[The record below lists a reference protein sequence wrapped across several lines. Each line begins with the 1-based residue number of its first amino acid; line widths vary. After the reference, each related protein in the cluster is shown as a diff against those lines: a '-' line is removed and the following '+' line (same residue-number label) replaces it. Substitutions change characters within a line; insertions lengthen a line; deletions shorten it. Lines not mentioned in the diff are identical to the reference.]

1 MILMKKYKMVIIDY
15 GMGNL
20 RSVQKALEVCGAKP
34 VITDR
39 PTDVERAEKIVLPG
53 VGAFGQAMKELKK
66 RKLITVL
73 KDKING
79 GTPYLGL
86 CLGLQLLFSFSEEGN
101 VKGLGILQGRVKR
114 FRVGL
119 KVPHMGWNTISVR
132 RRDCPLMEGVQSND
146 YFYFVHSFYAA
157 PQEKE
162 VVLSTTR
169 YGIEFCS
176 AIWRDNIF
184 ATQFHPEKS
193 QQAGLRVVQNFIAF
207 TPPLQQT
214 KMQLGGAGC

>member
-1 MILMKKYKMVIIDY
+1 
-15 GMGNL
+15 MGNL
-20 RSVQKALEVCGAKP
+20 RSVQKALELCGAKP
-34 VITDR
+34 VITGR
-39 PTDVERAEKIVLPG
+39 PSDVERAEKIVLPG

-66 RKLITVL
+66 RKLVEVL
-73 KDKING
+73 KEKING

-86 CLGLQLLFSFSEEGN
+86 CLGLQLLFSFSEEGD
-101 VKGLGILQGRVKR
+101 VKGLDILQGRVKR

-132 RRDCPLMEGVQSND
+132 RRDCPLTAGVQNND

-157 PQEKE
+157 PREKE

-169 YGIEFCS
+169 YGTEFCS
-176 AIWRDNIF
+176 SVWRDNIF

-207 TPPLQQT
+207 ER
-214 KMQLGGAGC
+214 ACCVC